1 MDVPNAGARRAEEGR
16 RAQHACFLA
25 VELMKAAFFERYPS
39 PQPLSRKGRGAIEQ
53 KQPMQF
59 HASFLVGIFAFAF
72 AFQAKCQAP
81 THRIFIA
88 ADSTAASYG
97 PERAPQAGW
106 GQALQSWLDVSQWQV
121 RNHAV
126 GGRSTRSFINEGRLE
141 AIEKELQAGDVLL
154 IQFGHNDAKREDPTR
169 YTDPDSDYPQ
179 FLSRYIAAARDKGA
193 TPILIT
199 PVARLLYDFG
209 ALLDT
214 HGRYT
219 QAMKQVAREQN
230 VQLIDLNASSMAW
243 IRALGEQG
251 AKPYFMF
258 VPEQNKADGTHF
270 SVAGATAVACL
281 VMRGWVDIAPQLK
294 ATLKR
299 DIDCGA
305 ITAGQGAVAA
315 TPSAAAPAVAG
326 TKVEAGNTH
335 GSQVIREQ
343 DIGRSQPG
351 PHGGAGPT
359 TAYSFFADVAD
370 LPFVMRKRVLHKGA
384 GIGLHPQHKDEIYYI
399 VSGRGLYVLD
409 GRQYEVGPGHALLTR
424 SGSTHA
430 LQQRGD
436 EDLVVMLAY
445 PAAAGTR

>member
-1 MDVPNAGARRAEEGR
+1 MPHRAGVIRRIRHRYLVCHLTNPIELLPG
-16 RAQHACFLA
+16 
-25 VELMKAAFFERYPS
+25 VLMKSSALWLLMLSLVAGVAAAAEPAQR
-39 PQPLSRKGRGAIEQ
+39 
-53 KQPMQF
+53 
-59 HASFLVGIFAFAF
+59 V
-72 AFQAKCQAP
+72 
-81 THRIFIA
+81 FIA

-106 GQALQSWLDVSQWQV
+106 GQALQSWLDPTQWQV
-121 RNHAV
+121 RNHAI

-141 AIEKELQAGDVLL
+141 AIAQELRRGDVLL
-154 IQFGHNDAKREDPTR
+154 IQFGHNDAKFEDATR
-169 YTDPDSDYPQ
+169 YTDPDGDYPQ
-179 FLSRYIAAARDKGA
+179 LLSRYVAIAREKGA

-219 QAMKQVAREQN
+219 QAMKRVAQEQG
-230 VQLIDLNASSMAW
+230 VALIDLNASSMAW

-258 VPEQNKADGTHF
+258 VPEQGKADGTHF

-281 VMRGWVDIAPQLK
+281 VMRGWVEVQPQMK
-294 ATLKR
+294 PALKR

-305 ITAGQGAVAA
+305 ITAPAPATTVTAVA
-315 TPSAAAPAVAG
+315 PSIFSAAAKS
-326 TKVEAGNTH
+326 TAGNPH

-343 DIGRSQPG
+343 DIGREQPG

-359 TAYSFFADVAD
+359 TAYSFFAEVAD
-370 LPFVMRKRVLHKGA
+370 LPFVLRKRVLHKGA

-409 GRQYEVGPGHALLTR
+409 GTQYEVGTGHALLTR
-424 SGSTHA
+424 TGSTHA
-430 LQQRGD
+430 LQQTGE
-436 EDLVVMLAY
+436 EDLVVLLAY
-445 PAAAGTR
+445 PATVPR

>member
-1 MDVPNAGARRAEEGR
+1 
-16 RAQHACFLA
+16 
-25 VELMKAAFFERYPS
+25 MKTSALILILLSAFS
-39 PQPLSRKGRGAIEQ
+39 TS
-53 KQPMQF
+53 
-59 HASFLVGIFAFAF
+59 V
-72 AFQAKCQAP
+72 QANEP
-81 THRIFIA
+81 THRVFIA

-106 GQALQSWLDVSQWQV
+106 GQVLQSWLDDNQWQV

-126 GGRSTRSFINEGRLE
+126 GGRSTRSFINEGRLD
-141 AIEKELQAGDVLL
+141 AIEKELQPGDVLL
-154 IQFGHNDAKREDPTR
+154 IQFGHNDAKLEDATR
-169 YTDPDSDYPQ
+169 YTNPDSDYPQ
-179 FLSRYIAAARDKGA
+179 FLSRYIAAARAKGA

-219 QAMKQVAREQN
+219 LAMKQVAKAQN

-270 SVAGATAVACL
+270 SAAGATAVACL

-294 ATLKR
+294 PTLKR

-305 ITAGQGAVAA
+305 ITAGQGVVAS
-315 TPSAAAPAVAG
+315 TPSAAAPVVA
-326 TKVEAGNTH
+326 TPKPEVGNTH

-343 DIGRSQPG
+343 DIGRQHPG

-359 TAYSFFADVAD
+359 TAYSFFADVSD

-409 GRQYEVGPGHALLTR
+409 GEQYEVGPGHALLTR
-424 SGSTHA
+424 SGSSHA
-430 LQQRGD
+430 LQQAGE

-445 PAAAGTR
+445 PATR

>member
-1 MDVPNAGARRAEEGR
+1 MKTSALILILLSAFSTS
-16 RAQHACFLA
+16 AQAN
-25 VELMKAAFFERYPS
+25 E
-39 PQPLSRKGRGAIEQ
+39 
-53 KQPMQF
+53 
-59 HASFLVGIFAFAF
+59 
-72 AFQAKCQAP
+72 P
-81 THRIFIA
+81 THRVFIA

-106 GQALQSWLDVSQWQV
+106 GQVLQSWLDDSQWQV

-126 GGRSTRSFINEGRLE
+126 GGRSTRSFINEGRLD
-141 AIEKELQAGDVLL
+141 AIEKELQPGDVLL
-154 IQFGHNDAKREDPTR
+154 IQFGHNDAKLEDATR
-169 YTDPDSDYPQ
+169 YTDPDSDYQQ
-179 FLSRYIAAARDKGA
+179 FLSRYIATARAKGA

-219 QAMKQVAREQN
+219 LAMKQVAKEQD

-270 SVAGATAVACL
+270 STAGATAVACL

-294 ATLKR
+294 PTLKR

-305 ITAGQGAVAA
+305 ITAGQGVVAS
-315 TPSAAAPAVAG
+315 TPSAAAPVVA
-326 TKVEAGNTH
+326 TPKQEAGNTH

-343 DIGRSQPG
+343 DIGRQQPG

-359 TAYSFFADVAD
+359 TAYSFFADVND

-409 GRQYEVGPGHALLTR
+409 GKQYEVGPGHALLTR
-424 SGSTHA
+424 SGSSHA
-430 LQQRGD
+430 LQQVGE

-445 PAAAGTR
+445 PATR

>member
-1 MDVPNAGARRAEEGR
+1 MKTSALILILLSAFSTS
-16 RAQHACFLA
+16 AQAN
-25 VELMKAAFFERYPS
+25 E
-39 PQPLSRKGRGAIEQ
+39 
-53 KQPMQF
+53 
-59 HASFLVGIFAFAF
+59 
-72 AFQAKCQAP
+72 P
-81 THRIFIA
+81 THRVFIA

-97 PERAPQAGW
+97 AERAPQAGW
-106 GQALQSWLDVSQWQV
+106 GQVLQSWLDDSQWQV

-126 GGRSTRSFINEGRLE
+126 GGRSTRSFINEGRLD
-141 AIEKELQAGDVLL
+141 AIEKELQPGDVLL
-154 IQFGHNDAKREDPTR
+154 IQFGHNDAKLEDATR
-169 YTDPDSDYPQ
+169 YTDPDGDYQQ
-179 FLSRYIAAARDKGA
+179 FLSRYIAAARAKGA

-219 QAMKQVAREQN
+219 LAMKQVAKAQD

-270 SVAGATAVACL
+270 SAAGATAVACL

-294 ATLKR
+294 PTLKR

-305 ITAGQGAVAA
+305 ITAGQGVVAS
-315 TPSAAAPAVAG
+315 TPSAAAPVVA
-326 TKVEAGNTH
+326 TPKQDAGNTH
-335 GSQVIREQ
+335 GSQIVREQ
-343 DIGRSQPG
+343 DIGRQQPG

-359 TAYSFFADVAD
+359 TAYSFFADVND

-409 GRQYEVGPGHALLTR
+409 GKQYEVGPGHALLTR
-424 SGSTHA
+424 SGSSHA
-430 LQQRGD
+430 LQQVGE

-445 PAAAGTR
+445 PATAPR

>member
-1 MDVPNAGARRAEEGR
+1 MKTSALILILLSAFSTS
-16 RAQHACFLA
+16 AQAN
-25 VELMKAAFFERYPS
+25 E
-39 PQPLSRKGRGAIEQ
+39 
-53 KQPMQF
+53 
-59 HASFLVGIFAFAF
+59 
-72 AFQAKCQAP
+72 P
-81 THRIFIA
+81 THRVFIA

-106 GQALQSWLDVSQWQV
+106 GQVLQSWLDDNQWQV

-126 GGRSTRSFINEGRLE
+126 GGRSTRSFINEGRLD
-141 AIEKELQAGDVLL
+141 AIEKELQPGDVLL
-154 IQFGHNDAKREDPTR
+154 IQFGHNDAKLEDATR
-169 YTDPDSDYPQ
+169 YTNPDSDYPQ
-179 FLSRYIAAARDKGA
+179 FLSRYIAAARAKGA

-219 QAMKQVAREQN
+219 LAMKQVAKAQN

-270 SVAGATAVACL
+270 SAAGATAVACL

-294 ATLKR
+294 PTLKR

-305 ITAGQGAVAA
+305 ITAGQGVVAS
-315 TPSAAAPAVAG
+315 TPSAAAPVVA
-326 TKVEAGNTH
+326 TPKPEVGNTH

-343 DIGRSQPG
+343 DIGRQQPG

-359 TAYSFFADVAD
+359 TAYSFFADVSD

-409 GRQYEVGPGHALLTR
+409 GKQYEVGPGHALLTR
-424 SGSTHA
+424 SGSSHA
-430 LQQRGD
+430 LQQTGE

-445 PAAAGTR
+445 PATR

>member
-1 MDVPNAGARRAEEGR
+1 LAPLLFEVMRCCIGCFPRTAPSPDNALRECCFTEPLELSSGA
-16 RAQHACFLA
+16 
-25 VELMKAAFFERYPS
+25 LMKHSALWLLA
-39 PQPLSRKGRGAIEQ
+39 LS
-53 KQPMQF
+53 
-59 HASFLVGIFAFAF
+59 AFAGI
-72 AFQAKCQAP
+72 
-81 THRIFIA
+81 THAAESAHRVFIA
-88 ADSTAASYG
+88 ADSTAATYG

-106 GQALQSWLDVSQWQV
+106 GQALQSWLDPAQWEV
-121 RNHAV
+121 RNHAI
-126 GGRSTRSFINEGRLE
+126 GGRSTRSFINEGRLD
-141 AIEKELQAGDVLL
+141 AIAKELRSGDVLL
-154 IQFGHNDAKREDPTR
+154 IQFGHNDAKFEDATR
-169 YTDPDSDYPQ
+169 YTDADNDYPQ
-179 FLSRYIAAARDKGA
+179 FLSRYIAVAREKGA

-219 QAMKQVAREQN
+219 QAMKQLAGEQGVAL
-230 VQLIDLNASSMAW
+230 VDLNTSSMAW

-251 AKPYFMF
+251 AQPYFMF

-270 SVAGATAVACL
+270 SMAGATAVACL
-281 VMRGWVDIAPQLK
+281 VMRGWVDVQPQMK
-294 ATLKR
+294 TELKR

-305 ITAGQGAVAA
+305 ITAPALPNIA
-315 TPSAAAPAVAG
+315 TAAAPNKPPAAA
-326 TKVEAGNTH
+326 KIAAGNPH

-343 DIGRSQPG
+343 DIGREQPG

-409 GRQYEVGPGHALLTR
+409 GAQYEVGPGHALLTR
-424 SGSTHA
+424 TGSSHA
-430 LQQRGD
+430 LQQTGE

-445 PAAAGTR
+445 PAAVPR

>member
-1 MDVPNAGARRAEEGR
+1 MTNFAYAQGASQR
-16 RAQHACFLA
+16 
-25 VELMKAAFFERYPS
+25 V
-39 PQPLSRKGRGAIEQ
+39 
-53 KQPMQF
+53 
-59 HASFLVGIFAFAF
+59 
-72 AFQAKCQAP
+72 
-81 THRIFIA
+81 FIA

-106 GQALQSWLDVSQWQV
+106 GQALQSWLDPAQWQV

-126 GGRSTRSFINEGRLE
+126 GGRSTRSFINEGRLDV
-141 AIEKELQAGDVLL
+141 IGKELQAGDVLL
-154 IQFGHNDAKREDPTR
+154 IQFGHNDAKLEDASR
-169 YTDPDSDYPQ
+169 YTDPDGDYAM
-179 FLSRYIAAARDKGA
+179 FLGRYITLARDKGA
-193 TPILIT
+193 TPILVT

-219 QAMKQVAREQN
+219 QAMKRVASEQH

-243 IRALGEQG
+243 VRALGEQG

-270 SVAGATAVACL
+270 SVAGANAVACM
-281 VMRGWVDIAPQLK
+281 VMRGWVELQPQMKCL
-294 ATLKR
+294 LKR

-305 ITAGQGAVAA
+305 ISAA
-315 TPSAAAPAVAG
+315 TTANASTRAPATAPL
-326 TKVEAGNTH
+326 TPANKPATANPH

-343 DIGRSQPG
+343 DIGREQPG

-359 TAYSFFADVAD
+359 TAYSFFADIGD

-399 VSGRGLYVLD
+399 VSGNGLYVLD
-409 GRQYEVGPGHALLTR
+409 GQQYEVGPGHALLTR

-430 LQQRGD
+430 LQQTGD

-445 PAAAGTR
+445 PASPVPAR

>member
-1 MDVPNAGARRAEEGR
+1 
-16 RAQHACFLA
+16 
-25 VELMKAAFFERYPS
+25 MKTSAFFLIALCALISSARANES
-39 PQPLSRKGRGAIEQ
+39 
-53 KQPMQF
+53 
-59 HASFLVGIFAFAF
+59 
-72 AFQAKCQAP
+72 
-81 THRIFIA
+81 THRVFIA

-106 GQALQSWLDVSQWQV
+106 GQVLQSWLDDNQWQV

-126 GGRSTRSFINEGRLE
+126 GGRSTRSFINEGRLD
-141 AIEKELQAGDVLL
+141 AIEKELQPGDVLL
-154 IQFGHNDAKREDPTR
+154 IQFGHNDAKFEDATR
-169 YTDPDSDYPQ
+169 YTNPDSDYQQ
-179 FLSRYIAAARDKGA
+179 FLSRYIAAARAKGA

-219 QAMKQVAREQN
+219 LAMKQVAKAQD

-294 ATLKR
+294 PTLKR

-305 ITAGQGAVAA
+305 ITAGQGVVAS
-315 TPSAAAPAVAG
+315 TPSAAAPVVA
-326 TKVEAGNTH
+326 TPEPEAGNTH

-343 DIGRSQPG
+343 DIGRQQPG

-359 TAYSFFADVAD
+359 TAYSFFADVSD

-409 GRQYEVGPGHALLTR
+409 GKQYEVGPGHALLTR
-424 SGSTHA
+424 SGSSHA
-430 LQQRGD
+430 LQQVGE

-445 PAAAGTR
+445 PAAR

>member
-1 MDVPNAGARRAEEGR
+1 MKPLPIYLIALASILVPV
-16 RAQHACFLA
+16 HANEPA
-25 VELMKAAFFERYPS
+25 
-39 PQPLSRKGRGAIEQ
+39 
-53 KQPMQF
+53 
-59 HASFLVGIFAFAF
+59 
-72 AFQAKCQAP
+72 
-81 THRIFIA
+81 HRVFIA

-106 GQALQSWLDVSQWQV
+106 GQMLQGWLDESQWQV

-126 GGRSTRSFINEGRLE
+126 GGRSTRSFIDEGRLE

-154 IQFGHNDAKREDPTR
+154 IQFGHNDAKQEDPSR
-169 YTDPDSDYPQ
+169 YTDPDGDYAT
-179 FLSRYIAAARDKGA
+179 LLARYIAAARAKGA
-193 TPILIT
+193 TPVLIT

-219 QAMKQVAREQN
+219 QAMKRVAREQD
-230 VQLIDLNASSMAW
+230 VPLIDLNTSSMAW

-258 VPEQNKADGTHF
+258 VPEQGKADGTHF
-270 SVAGATAVACL
+270 NIAGATAVACL
-281 VMRGWVDIAPQLK
+281 VMRGWADIAPQMK

-305 ITAGQGAVAA
+305 ISAGQGASIS
-315 TPSAAAPAVAG
+315 TPSAAAPAAAAPKQDA
-326 TKVEAGNTH
+326 TNLH

-343 DIGRSQPG
+343 DIARQQPG

-359 TAYSFFADVAD
+359 TAYSFFADVND

-384 GIGLHPQHKDEIYYI
+384 GIGLHRQHKDEIYYI

-409 GRQYEVGPGHALLTR
+409 GQQYEVGPGHALLTR
-424 SGSTHA
+424 AGSTHA
-430 LQQRGD
+430 LQQAGED
-436 EDLVVMLAY
+436 DLVVMLAY
-445 PAAAGTR
+445 PSTPAR